1 MEPKFSLLCLREAA
15 TSCCPEQYQSN
26 PLLPSSFLKVHFNII
41 LSTSRSSRWSWQ
53 HGIAR
58 PQGDNP
64 PEIDDSC
71 VYDEEAVAD
80 SGERAYGAQLIDACI
95 TPETAGTL

>member
-41 LSTSRSSRWSWQ
+41 FLNMLS
-53 HGIAR
+53 
-58 PQGDNP
+58 
-64 PEIDDSC
+64 SC
-71 VYDEEAVAD
+71 KQWLFNNTVHIY
-80 SGERAYGAQLIDACI
+80 
-95 TPETAGTL
+95 